1 MQVNRLI
8 LSDFRNYTDLDVEFC
23 PGVNLIYGKNAQGKT
38 NLLEALWLFTA
49 AKSFRTAQD
58 GEMIRFSAE
67 AATVKTEYT
76 AFGRTQTGEIII
88 SNGKK
93 KLLRLGGAPLE
104 KTSELLGQFPA
115 VLFSPD
121 ELHII
126 TGAPEVRRRFT
137 DSAISAFRPA
147 YYGALRTYLRIWKQK
162 NALLKETPDKT
173 SLSLWN
179 EQMATAGAQVMQY
192 RKNFFT
198 RITPLAAEMHRMVAG
213 KEEHMEV
220 RYVPT
225 VPLKDTVEEQKETL
239 YAALEKKQDAEI
251 YMGLSLLGPHRDE
264 MRFLI
269 NGKDA
274 RSFAS
279 QGQMKTAAVSLKV
292 AQGRLLEEETGEPP
306 AVFLDDILGELDAER
321 RNFLLSNM
329 ENRQIILTCT
339 ERDAVKMQ
347 GETRY
352 FRVEDGKV
360 CIST

>member
-1 MQVNRLI
+1 MQVNRLL
-8 LSDFRNYTDLDVEFC
+8 LSDFRNYKEAEIEFC

-49 AKSFRTAQD
+49 AKSFRTTQD

-67 AATVKTEYT
+67 SATVKTEFF
-76 AFGRTQTGEIII
+76 AFGRAQTAEIIL
-88 SNGKK
+88 NTGKR

-115 VLFSPD
+115 VIFSPD

-147 YYGALRTYLRIWKQK
+147 YYGALRTYLRNWKQK
-162 NALLKETPDKT
+162 NALLKNTPEKEALT
-173 SLSLWN
+173 TWN
-179 EQMATAGAQVMQY
+179 LQMAKSGARVMQY
-192 RKNFFT
+192 RKEFFQ
-198 RITPLAAEMHRMVAG
+198 RLAPLAAEMHQRIAG
-213 KEEHMEV
+213 KEEIMEV
-220 RYVPT
+220 SYAPSVP
-225 VPLKDTVEEQKETL
+225 VMDSAEAQEETL
-239 YAALEKKQDAEI
+239 FAALEKKRDAEI
-251 YMGLSLLGPHRDE
+251 YTGLSLLGPHRDE
-264 MRFLI
+264 MKFMI

-292 AQGRLLEEETGEPP
+292 AQGALLEAETGEPP
-306 AVFLDDILGELDAER
+306 AVFLDDILGELDEER
-321 RNFLLSNM
+321 RSFLLSNM
-329 ENRQIILTCT
+329 QKRQIILTCT
-339 ERDAVKMQ
+339 EKDAVKIE

-352 FRVEDGKV
+352 FRVEDGTV

>member
-1 MQVNRLI
+1 MRVNRLYI
-8 LSDFRNYTDLDVEFC
+8 QDFRNYKEAEVTFC

-38 NLLEALWLFTA
+38 NLLEALWLFTN

-67 AATVKTEYT
+67 SATVKTGYT
-76 AFGRTQTGEIII
+76 AFGRDQTAEIIL
-88 SNGKK
+88 NTGKR

-147 YYGALRTYLRIWKQK
+147 YYGALRTYLRVWKQK
-162 NALLKETPDKT
+162 NVLLKNTPEKEA
-173 SLSLWN
+173 LSVWN
-179 EQMATAGAQVMQY
+179 EQMAQSGAKVMQY
-192 RKNFFT
+192 RKEFFS
-198 RITPLAAEMHRMVAG
+198 RLAPLAAEMHRQVAG
-213 KEEHMEV
+213 KEEYMEV
-220 RYVPT
+220 SYAPSVP
-225 VPLKDTVEEQKETL
+225 VKETVEVQAEAL
-239 YAALEKKQDAEI
+239 FAALEKKRDAEI
-251 YMGLSLLGPHRDE
+251 YAGLSLVGPHRDE
-264 MRFLI
+264 MKFTV

-279 QGQMKTAAVSLKV
+279 QGQMKTAAVSLKI
-292 AQGRLLEEETGEPP
+292 AQGMLLEEETGEPP
-306 AVFLDDILGELDAER
+306 AVFLDDILGELDEER

-329 ENRQIILTCT
+329 HGRQIILTCT
-339 ERDAVKMQ
+339 ERDAVKVE

-352 FRVEDGKV
+352 FHVEDGTV